1 MKGGPTLKLSQKQ
14 QQIVSH
20 KDGALLVEAGPG
32 SGKTRVLI
40 ERIKFLLSST
50 KRGKIL
56 ALTFSN
62 LAADEMKERLSEDQ
76 SFEEQVDRVTVGTIH
91 SFCLDLV
98 QSRGNLIGLDT
109 DIVLFENEED
119 RRTLLKEVFIENP
132 QLKDFLAQYDDK
144 SKVFQRVLQLI
155 TEQKKSFVLPEDCAR

>member
-76 SFEEQVDRVTVGTIH
+76 SFEEQADRDTIGTIH
-91 SFCLDLV
+91 SL
-98 QSRGNLIGLDT
+98 SM
-109 DIVLFENEED
+109 
-119 RRTLLKEVFIENP
+119 
-132 QLKDFLAQYDDK
+132 
-144 SKVFQRVLQLI
+144 
-155 TEQKKSFVLPEDCAR
+155 